1 MSESIVVDGLVA
13 SVLHNWC
20 GQWAILPEY
29 GQALFD
35 RVSRL
40 DLSNHIKSNLER
52 DIGSQRVPM
61 SVNSDGV
68 ASIDVVGPIQ
78 KEASSL
84 GGTSSVMLRRAVSQA
99 ANNDAI
105 TSIMLR
111 IDSPGGMTAGTHELA
126 MAVAEAA
133 KKKPVYAFIEDLGAS
148 AAYWVASQAT
158 KIIVNP
164 TCKAGG
170 IGTYMAVAD
179 YSGAAEKEGVKVHLI
194 KAGEFKGAGTP
205 GTEITDAQ
213 LAEWQR
219 LCNEINAFFIAG
231 VQTGRHMSAKQ
242 VQELA
247 DGRVHVGQKAVDLGL
262 ADSVA
267 SYEEALSQ
275 LSQAATKTKRGL
287 KMSDTNISAP
297 KSATIAELKNACPGM
312 SADWY
317 LSQIEASHTIEQANS
332 AYVKELKAEAEKAAA
347 EKAELASK
355 LAEAEQAKVKAEAEV
370 AALKSA
376 GNLGNKP
383 VNHSGS
389 TGTELSNDP
398 VAEFNAAVQ
407 SLVSAGMS
415 KPEATAKVCRSQPK
429 LREAMVA
436 AVNKN

>member
-1 MSESIVVDGLVA
+1 MSESILIDALAA

-61 SVNSDGV
+61 AVNSDGV
-68 ASIDVVGPIQ
+68 ASIDVIGPIQ

-99 ANNDAI
+99 ASNDTI

-126 MAVAEAA
+126 MAVADAA
-133 KKKPVYAFIEDLGAS
+133 KKKPVYAFIDDLGAS
-148 AAYWVASQAT
+148 AAYWVASQAS
-158 KIIVNP
+158 KVLVNP
-164 TCKAGG
+164 TGKVGS

-219 LCNEINAFFIAG
+219 LCNEINAFFVAG
-231 VQTGRHMSAKQ
+231 VQTGRNMSAKQ

-262 ADSVA
+262 ADGVA
-267 SYEEALSQ
+267 SYEEALIQ
-275 LSQAATKTKRGL
+275 LSQAATKPKRGL
-287 KMSDTNISAP
+287 KMSDTISAP

-317 LSQIEASHTIEQANS
+317 LSQIEASHSIEQANA
-332 AYVKELKAEAEKAAA
+332 AYVRELKADAEKAAA

-389 TGTELSNDP
+389 TGTELSSDP

-407 SLVSAGMS
+407 SLVSSGMS